1 VTRSQREV
9 RGLLANLLV
18 FLARQVDVLK
28 ALRIGTFT
36 ENLQV
41 ASGLL
46 AWVGQPSVRLPDPL
60 VDLPKKG
67 FVRRKLVV
75 PVQGMEISGRRWV
88 FLEGRLF
95 DDGAAGT
102 GLLDNAVAVE
112 LVHD

>member
-1 VTRSQREV
+1 VTRPKREV
-9 RGLLANLLV
+9 RGLRANLLV

-46 AWVGQPSVRLPDPL
+46 AWVGQPLVRLPDPL

-67 FVRRKLVV
+67 LVRRKLV
-75 PVQGMEISGRRWV
+75 PVQGTKTSARRWV
-88 FLEGRLF
+88 LLEGRYSTTARPAPVFSTTL
-95 DDGAAGT
+95 
-102 GLLDNAVAVE
+102 
-112 LVHD
+112 

>member
-18 FLARQVDVLK
+18 FLAGQVDVLK

-46 AWVGQPSVRLPDPL
+46 AGIGQPSVRLPDPL
-60 VDLPKKG
+60 VDLPKEG
-67 FVRRKLVV
+67 FVRRKLV
-75 PVQGMEISGRRWV
+75 PVQGTEISGRRWV
-88 FLEGRLF
+88 FLEGQLF
-95 DDGAAGT
+95 DDGAACT